1 MTQSDRSKRWY
12 QNHKEEI
19 TAKRNA
25 MSNLFN
31 AVKENIK
38 PDDPVEMVND
48 VLNGSDGK
56 PADKPVD
63 DPAEIVTESVKHKVV
78 PKIDLEDNEE
88 SLNSDDST
96 DDDVPGIDDNV
107 DNKQSFRFVLGLI
120 GLIFSVFLIISLYDY
135 YKNKPTLPF
144 EMSTDDNYV
153 TIP

>member
-1 MTQSDRSKRWY
+1 MTQSERSKRWY

-38 PDDPVEMVND
+38 PDDPVEMVNN
-48 VLNGSDGK
+48 VLNGSDNK
-56 PADKPVD
+56 SADKPVD
-63 DPAEIVTESVKHKVV
+63 DPVEIVTEPAKPKVV
-78 PKIDLEDNEE
+78 PADLEDNEE
-88 SLNSDDST
+88 SLNSVDSA
-96 DDDVPGIDDNV
+96 DDDVPGIDDNA

-120 GLIFSVFLIISLYDY
+120 GLVVSVVLIISLYDY

-144 EMSTDDNYV
+144 EMVPDDDYV